1 MTDFLEFPNG
11 LHLLKRWQSGDS
23 EAKEILRTIMDA
35 AIAGEYDA
43 NFAIPAPADTVHTT
57 ASVHMIGLSVLHELY
72 GIESAQYYKTDPDR
86 YARANLV
93 ISRLLGIN
101 KLYMTWALYAF
112 SCEAVGQKMMYPDK
126 FPPGSDPDEVL
137 INKENWQS
145 LTTPDFDTGIPEVI
159 NNILRS
165 TERFTGMEPL
175 LQISAPYSLAADI
188 FGQEA
193 LLANVVND
201 PAFVNEM
208 LDHLADQVLGPW
220 IDDFIKKFPN
230 GWVEL
235 SDASGSPFFIGPDN
249 CKNMAIRSIRHM
261 VKDKPWADRVFD
273 CNYRGD
279 FVTQAVKKNRR
290 SRRKSS
296 EVKAPDG
303 VNLLELT
310 DLKYSVCLD
319 FIMRLEADKVPISFY
334 EEQAI
339 ARNVPLT
346 TGIGSSQIDRN
357 SIANLESAKVEI
369 RQTIH
374 EFVEAIKN
382 VCLTIDQPIGRRLH
396 EPWPSHVYFEDIS
409 SQSQFDIIE
418 IIIQTVRDY
427 GAIDSPDA
435 HNTES
440 LPVLS

>member
-11 LHLLKRWQSGDS
+11 LHLLKRWQSGDA
-23 EAKEILRTIMDA
+23 EAKETLRGIMDA

-43 NFAIPAPADTVHTT
+43 NFAIPAPVDTIHTT
-57 ASVHMIGLSVLHELY
+57 ASVHMIGLSVLHDLY
-72 GIESAQYYKTDPDR
+72 NIESAEYYKTDPDR
-86 YARANLV
+86 YARANL
-93 ISRLLGIN
+93 ILSRLLGIN

-126 FPPGSDPDEVL
+126 FPPGSDPDVVL
-137 INKENWQS
+137 INKVNWAS

-165 TERFTGMEPL
+165 TERFTRMEPL

-193 LLANVVND
+193 LLDNVVND
-201 PAFVNEM
+201 PDFVNEM
-208 LDHLADQVLGPW
+208 LDHLADKVLGPW

-249 CKNMAIRSIRHM
+249 CKKMAIRSIQYM
-261 VKDKPWADRVFD
+261 VEGKPWAARVFD

-290 SRRKSS
+290 SRRQSS
-296 EVKAPDG
+296 ATEATAG
-303 VNLLELT
+303 VSLAELT
-310 DLKYSVCLD
+310 DLKYDVCLD
-319 FIMRLEADKVPISFY
+319 FIMRLEADKVPVSFY

-339 ARNVPLT
+339 AHKVPLT

-357 SIANLESAKVEI
+357 SIANLEAAKIEI
-369 RQTIH
+369 RETTA
-374 EFVEAIKN
+374 EFVDAIKN
-382 VCLTIDQPIGRRLH
+382 VYTTLDQTIGSTLN
-396 EPWPSHVYFEDIS
+396 EPWPSHIYFEDIS
-409 SQSQFDIIE
+409 SQSQFDMIE
-418 IIIQTVRDY
+418 IIVQTVRDN
-427 GAIDSPDA
+427 GTID
-435 HNTES
+435 
-440 LPVLS
+440 LP